1 MLANGTTTGTHER
14 SFSIARRIKTW
25 LRLTMTKRTINT
37 LAILNSNRSLTD
49 KLPILPAVTQVL
61 SFHRRRSE
69 VMIMKSCHIRVQD
82 FSTSYLILSVALYLL

>member
-14 SFSIARRIKTW
+14 SFSIATRIKTW

-49 KLPILPAVTQVL
+49 KLPLLKASSDFAGRHP
-61 SFHRRRSE
+61 SFE
-69 VMIMKSCHIRVQD
+69 
-82 FSTSYLILSVALYLL
+82 FSQKKI